1 MLLSCSNR
9 SLMPS
14 LPRSLPRLCVA
25 LGFPT
30 AAQLM
35 RAAECEYKDGN
46 TFLEVRLDYLH
57 NPSSGLGFI
66 QDFQRRYADSYLLAT
81 CRHKLNYG
89 GFAGS
94 IEQQFQLLREAGTAG
109 ATAVDI
115 EIESAEKAAP
125 AVAALRQ
132 STPVVVSYHNFKN

>member
-9 SLMPS
+9 AVMPS

-35 RAAECEYKDGN
+35 RAAEREYKDGN
-46 TFLEVRLDYLH
+46 TFLEVRLDYLT
-57 NPSSGLGFI
+57 NPGSGLGFI
-66 QDFQRRYADSYLLAT
+66 EDFQRRYPDSYLLAT
-81 CRHKLNYG
+81 CRHKLNHG

-94 IEQQFQLLREAGTAG
+94 IDKQLE
-109 ATAVDI
+109 
-115 EIESAEKAAP
+115 
-125 AVAALRQ
+125 VASRCRA
-132 STPVVVSYHNFKN
+132 SWSHGS